1 MSLESLIEDSGQL
14 ASILAE
20 AADGQVPPQT
30 AMGGADR
37 SDGNWLTVAD
47 GVPVLVRTRSSALN
61 RDYDDERAQVI
72 DATLYFAADPVP
84 SGSGLSSRHR
94 IVVADGG
101 TGGGRAAG
109 VYAVLGVIDP
119 NSMGRI
125 LQVDCERIR
134 VP

>member
-1 MSLESLIEDSGQL
+1 MSLESLIENSGQS

-20 AADGQVPPQT
+20 AADGQVPAQT

-37 SDGNWLTVAD
+37 SDANWLTVAD
-47 GVPVLVRTRSSALN
+47 GVPVLVRTRSSAVN
-61 RDYDDERAQVI
+61 RDYDDERAGVI

-94 IVVADGG
+94 IVV
-101 TGGGRAAG
+101 TGGRAAG
-109 VYAVLGVIDP
+109 TYAVLGAIDP

-134 VP
+134 TP